1 MGIVICTEKSC
12 ECIHDGKNVDIS
24 KMWDKDY
31 LLPCGHKPSQIVMG
45 ASVLRDAAAA
55 EEKLQK
61 IETVD
66 FCEHCLERSD
76 CLCDGNPFGDDCL
89 EHLQYAT

>member
-55 EEKLQK
+55 EEKLKK
-61 IETVD
+61 IEATD
-66 FCEHCLERSD
+66 FCEHCLERCA
-76 CLCDGNPFGDDCL
+76 CLCDGDPFSEDCL
-89 EHLQYAT
+89 EQLKYAL